1 MAIDPRVSPNGD
13 LLAFEAFE
21 EGVTQVAVMKPETG
35 NWSIL
40 THDRTRGTLSFLSW
54 APDGSSIYYMRNVP
68 EAVYRVPVLGG
79 EERLILENAG
89 PADARPDVSLR
100 DAKLN
105 ELRQPQLHRY
115 WPDSGRLQELP
126 LLMPGK
132 FNATFG
138 FRPTADGKQ
147 IVAFGTLVGHELEG
161 HRLRVIDLATGAST
175 TLASAPLSIGLAGGA
190 VSHDG
195 KSLLLAMPS
204 GSLTRIVSIP
214 TQGRSSPRTLFTVA
228 NNVWYLDAARDGSVY
243 ASVMDRPV
251 EIVRRTLDG
260 SRSEPV
266 ARFPMQAPPDI
277 VAVLPD
283 GRAVTEQIL
292 AGKSRIVAAERNK
305 DPQPLVATSD
315 ETSTPLTVVP
325 PRQIG
330 FMIGAAPRRTIALAD
345 TSTGRITSRIETN
358 KGDVDSLAASPD
370 GRRLFFAAGGAVWS
384 VASSGG
390 EVQRVRSGDHVVMD
404 PSGRYLIVSAIE
416 DNTFRFFRVF
426 VDGRPEEQ
434 ITTDGSL
441 PIMNYPSSPG
451 ALAAD
456 GRLLV
461 PLVDAWFNRPA
472 VLDTTTGRITKL
484 PSDDVSDYHSM
495 AWLPDGRIMALHVG
509 LRSTLWRFRPNR

>member
-1 MAIDPRVSPNGD
+1 M
-13 LLAFEAFE
+13 
-21 EGVTQVAVMKPETG
+21 
-35 NWSIL
+35 
-40 THDRTRGTLSFLSW
+40 
-54 APDGSSIYYMRNVP
+54 
-68 EAVYRVPVLGG
+68 
-79 EERLILENAG
+79 
-89 PADARPDVSLR
+89 
-100 DAKLN
+100 
-105 ELRQPQLHRY
+105 
-115 WPDSGRLQELP
+115 
-126 LLMPGK
+126 
-132 FNATFG
+132 
-138 FRPTADGKQ
+138 
-147 IVAFGTLVGHELEG
+147 
-161 HRLRVIDLATGAST
+161 IDLATGAST
-175 TLASAPLSIGLAGGA
+175 TLASAPVSIGLAGGA

-214 TQGRSSPRTLFTVA
+214 MQGRSSPRTLFTVA

-305 DPQPLVATSD
+305 DPQPLVATND

-330 FMIGAAPRRTIALAD
+330 FMIGTAPRRTIALAD

-358 KGDVDSLAASPD
+358 KGDIDSLAASPD

-472 VLDTTTGRITKL
+472 VLDTTTGHITKL

-509 LRSTLWRFRPNR
+509 LRSTLWRFQPNR